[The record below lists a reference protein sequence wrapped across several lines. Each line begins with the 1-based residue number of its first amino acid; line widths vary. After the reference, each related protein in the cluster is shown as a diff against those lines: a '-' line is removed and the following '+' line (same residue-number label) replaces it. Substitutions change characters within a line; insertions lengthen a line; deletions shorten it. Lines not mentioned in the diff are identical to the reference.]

1 VQAINSGDATTAT
14 NSGDKGQSA
23 LESYFGRLNFGYG
36 DRYLFTANV
45 RTDGSSKFAPANRW
59 VTTYS
64 GAIAW
69 KINNEKFF
77 EDVTAFNELKLRL
90 GYGLTNNQNIADYA
104 YASTLITSTNGLTG
118 VAQLTSNLAN
128 PLVQWEKTKYANIGL
143 DATLLNHRI
152 NFSIDFYDRKT
163 DGLLLSLPLP
173 LYSGTV
179 PSTGWNP
186 GSLNAPYKNIGAVS
200 NKGFDFRIS
209 SVNIKHKDFTW
220 RSDVTVSHNR
230 NKILALNAEGAALY
244 GYLGTA
250 IAARSVVGRSMGEF
264 WGYETDGLFTSAED
278 FKTHPAIPV
287 NPTTNVKIP
296 ITPTTGGVWLG
307 DVKFRDRN
315 GDSVI
320 DQRDQTFLGTAIP
333 KLQIGFN
340 NSFSYKS
347 FDLNVFFSAN
357 VGNKVLN
364 AMRINGDNPNQNF
377 GYFKSVLN
385 YAKLGMIDPNGSATD
400 VNNVYVTNPGTTIQ
414 RISQSSG
421 NDNNRLSDRFI
432 EDGSFIRCKNIT
444 FGYTLPQKLLTKVHM
459 SSLRVYFNV
468 TNAFIIK
475 KYSGVDPEIGSWDP
489 LLAGVDNGYYPQPR
503 VFTIGANL
511 ALTK

>member
-1 VQAINSGDATTAT
+1 
-14 NSGDKGQSA
+14 
-23 LESYFGRLNFGYG
+23 
-36 DRYLFTANV
+36 
-45 RTDGSSKFAPANRW
+45 
-59 VTTYS
+59 
-64 GAIAW
+64 
-69 KINNEKFF
+69 
-77 EDVTAFNELKLRL
+77 
-90 GYGLTNNQNIADYA
+90 
-104 YASTLITSTNGLTG
+104 
-118 VAQLTSNLAN
+118 
-128 PLVQWEKTKYANIGL
+128 
-143 DATLLNHRI
+143 
-152 NFSIDFYDRKT
+152 
-163 DGLLLSLPLP
+163 
-173 LYSGTV
+173 
-179 PSTGWNP
+179 
-186 GSLNAPYKNIGAVS
+186 
-200 NKGFDFRIS
+200 
-209 SVNIKHKDFTW
+209 
-220 RSDVTVSHNR
+220 
-230 NKILALNAEGAALY
+230 
-244 GYLGTA
+244 
-250 IAARSVVGRSMGEF
+250 
-264 WGYETDGLFTSAED
+264 
-278 FKTHPAIPV
+278 
-287 NPTTNVKIP
+287 
-296 ITPTTGGVWLG
+296 
-307 DVKFRDRN
+307 
-315 GDSVI
+315 VI

-357 VGNKVLN
+357 VGSKVLN